1 MPLGARTAPAA
12 GERREPPMK
21 GKEKGKGERRG
32 GKGELSLSRVI
43 TKTKLP
49 SSRRLC
55 LCPFPLPA
63 AGPLSSRGRPAAV
76 RRRAGGTVAPKDAGE
91 GRRAHTGERGGEKF
105 SGGYHFFFLH
115 LRPCFPFRRPPLSP
129 SLLFKRV
136 RRGRVVVR
144 EGTSASRRRKERAAT
159 GGRTERVARRYRGRE
174 SFVRKKAKGKERGG
188 IVEERRQSVC
198 VCVMCVQIERERDTE
213 RKRRKGKTFQYNFF
227 QSLSL
232 PLSSLSL
239 LSLFLAAS
247 QSLSLS
253 PKRTNAP
260 LSQSA
265 AFALKTAQWKNRIS
279 PLLAPLSRSL
289 HPSPSPQ
296 PLSLACC

>member
-198 VCVMCVQIERERDTE
+198 VCVMCVQIEREREIRKE
-213 RKRRKGKTFQYNFF
+213 REEKERHSNTIF
-227 QSLSL
+227 
-232 PLSSLSL
+232 SSLSL
-239 LSLFLAAS
+239 SLFPLS
-247 QSLSLS
+247 PSSHSFSPPHSPSLSLRSGQTLRFRSRPHS
-253 PKRTNAP
+253 P
-260 LSQSA
+260 
-265 AFALKTAQWKNRIS
+265 
-279 PLLAPLSRSL
+279 
-289 HPSPSPQ
+289 
-296 PLSLACC
+296 